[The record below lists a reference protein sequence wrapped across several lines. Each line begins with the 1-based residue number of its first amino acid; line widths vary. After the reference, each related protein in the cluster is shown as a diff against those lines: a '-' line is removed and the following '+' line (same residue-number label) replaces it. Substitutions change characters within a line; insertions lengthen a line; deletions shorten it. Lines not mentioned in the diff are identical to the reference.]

1 MMRHFALVILC
12 LAACFF
18 CACSSLST
26 AVKQENSAPPLSSAT
41 NSPAFGKE
49 EISGPQKTEAP
60 AEARRALNAATET
73 QNNKRISAS
82 MVGGI
87 RIVDPGN
94 HTHKVYFLDGAEEL
108 NLENYYFDIPVV
120 YNAAVRKWINY
131 YLSRGRNYFEIY
143 SERGGRYVP
152 LLAKIL
158 EDNGLPHDL
167 IYLAMA
173 ESGFQTKAKSHA
185 RAVGL
190 WQFIPSTGKIYGLKI
205 DWYIDERRDPVKSTM
220 AASRY
225 LKKLYDDYGDWEIA
239 AAAYNAGEGKVNRA
253 IARYK
258 TDDFWSLTKRRYLK
272 AETRNYVPKIMA
284 LAIIGKNLDSFGFE
298 NMEFH
303 GPLDYA
309 EIEVPGKTDLVAL
322 AAALKVDVE
331 DIYYLN
337 PELLRWYVPPYMEKY
352 RLKVP
357 VGAEL
362 VYAELGEGNDFTA
375 SAFQKY
381 KPQAATTIAQI
392 AKKFRIQPSVLEG
405 LNSVPARK
413 LVAKNQEVI
422 LPFREGQNI
431 REAMYADLYERP
443 RRHVRARVTYNTQ
456 IKMAK
461 AKGEKIANPKKY
473 YTVQKGDTLWTVSRK
488 TGTPLNVLIN
498 SNLHVVE
505 GRMIRQGDR
514 IAVR

>member
-1 MMRHFALVILC
+1 MKRRFSFVILC
-12 LAACFF
+12 FVAFFF
-18 CACSSLST
+18 CACSTFSTSVKEENSSPALSHAPPPQISL
-26 AVKQENSAPPLSSAT
+26 KQESA
-41 NSPAFGKE
+41 
-49 EISGPQKTEAP
+49 IPQKVEAT
-60 AEARRALNAATET
+60 AETQPALNVGTKM
-73 QNNKRISAS
+73 QNNKRTAAY
-82 MVGGI
+82 MVGGA
-87 RIVDPGN
+87 RISDPSN
-94 HTHKVYFLDGAEEL
+94 HTHKVYFLEGAEEL
-108 NLENYYFDIPVV
+108 NLENCYFDIPVV
-120 YNAAVRKWINY
+120 YNPVVKKWINY
-131 YLSRGRNYFEIY
+131 YLSRGRTYFEIY

-173 ESGFQTKAKSHA
+173 ESGFQAKAKSYA

-190 WQFIPSTGKIYGLKI
+190 WQFIPSTGKLYGLKM

-239 AAAYNAGEGKVNRA
+239 AAAYNAGEGRVNRA
-253 IARYK
+253 IRHSK
-258 TDDFWSLTKRRYLK
+258 TDNFWSLTKRRYLK

-284 LAIIGKNLDSFGFE
+284 LAIIGKNLNSFGFD
-298 NMEFH
+298 NVEFH

-322 AAALKVDVE
+322 AEALKVDVE

-337 PELLRWYVPPYMEKY
+337 PELLRWYIPPYMEKY

-357 VGAEL
+357 AGAEV
-362 VYAELGEGNDFTA
+362 VYEECCQDKDFTA
-375 SAFQKY
+375 SAFQRY
-381 KPQAATTIAQI
+381 KPVVATTIAQV
-392 AKKFRIQPSVLEG
+392 AKKFRIQPSVLED
-405 LNSVPARK
+405 LNGVPAHK
-413 LVAKNQEVI
+413 YVAKNQEVI

-431 REAMYADLYERP
+431 KEAMYADLYERP
-443 RRHVRARVTYNTQ
+443 RRHARVHMTYKKQ
-456 IKMAK
+456 VKMAK
-461 AKGEKIANPKKY
+461 AKGEKIANPKEY
-473 YTVQKGDTLWTVSRK
+473 YTVQNGDTLWTVSKK

-505 GRMIRQGDR
+505 GRMIRKGDR